1 MATENL
7 DYCVHFTY
15 KLLVTCSLLQIRLWT
30 ILTRPRALT
39 LSSSD
44 KQTIVLQTFRLAL
57 SQGLRPSVKVIAFF
71 VLKILV
77 L

>member
-39 LSSSD
+39 LSSFD
-44 KQTIVLQTFRLAL
+44 KQTIVLQTFRRLAL
-57 SQGLRPSVKVIAFF
+57 RKGWRPFEKVVAF
-71 VLKILV
+71 LS
-77 L
+77 

>member
-44 KQTIVLQTFRLAL
+44 KQTIVLQTFRRLAL
-57 SQGLRPSVKVIAFF
+57 RKGWRLFEKVVAFF
-71 VLKILV
+71 S
-77 L
+77 